1 MVNAI
6 TDKLVLNSVQT
17 SAIAASTLTSEQ
29 SIALT
34 NFRIFLKKNTS
45 GSKNKNDTHIEFQ
58 PIVGAG
64 DCLSVNNRQNT
75 NAVHKIDL
83 SVHYD
88 GRSLYT
94 LKLNSDSVKHLID
107 AGVTTV
113 AITDSVTG
121 QKQEQKLNLQGNTA
135 VANFTFFTSASSI
148 ISFHSVRKYR
158 IQFTLP
164 GKNP

>member
-1 MVNAI
+1 MVSAI
-6 TDKLVLNSVQT
+6 TDKLIFNTILSPPV
-17 SAIAASTLTSEQ
+17 STPALTSEQ

-34 NFRIFLKKNTS
+34 NFRIFLKKNTT
-45 GSKNKNDTHIEFQ
+45 GSKSKNDTYIEFQ
-58 PIVGAG
+58 PIVVAG
-64 DCLSVNNRQNT
+64 ECLSVNNRQNT

-94 LKLNSDSVKHLID
+94 LKLNSDSAKHIID

-113 AITDSVTG
+113 TITDSVTG
-121 QKQEQKLNLQGNTA
+121 QKNEQKLHLQGNAA
-135 VANFTFFTSASSI
+135 VAYFTFFNNAPI
-148 ISFHSVRKYR
+148 MMGFHIVKKYK

-164 GKNP
+164 